1 MSAGLGGP
9 SLPPVLGLEGP
20 VPDAGAADRGP
31 GRSQSA
37 VPVTRGRARLRTGAE
52 GRDQ

>member
-1 MSAGLGGP
+1 MSTGLLLSVL
-9 SLPPVLGLEGP
+9 SLARPVSD
-20 VPDAGAADRGP
+20 VGAADRGF

-37 VPVTRGRARLRTGAE
+37 VRVTRGRALLRAGAE